1 MQPGPWKRELYSC
14 KRLLP
19 IEVLLNMN
27 LPRRLG
33 RELTAAGHEC
43 RHVGYIGMAK
53 ASDVE
58 IVEKAGE
65 NRECFEETA
74 IASLVH

>member
-1 MQPGPWKRELYSC
+1 MKF
-14 KRLLP
+14 
-19 IEVLLNMN
+19 LLNMN